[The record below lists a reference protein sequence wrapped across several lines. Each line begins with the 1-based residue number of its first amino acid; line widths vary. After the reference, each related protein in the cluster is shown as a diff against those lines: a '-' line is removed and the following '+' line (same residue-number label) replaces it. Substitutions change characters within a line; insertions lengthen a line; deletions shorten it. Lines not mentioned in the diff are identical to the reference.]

1 MVNEG
6 NHGGGSDTIA
16 AARSR
21 VRNGA
26 VPDWVKENSFAADFK
41 PEGESQV
48 TYLLFDT
55 QIDAERHEAFIHQ
68 AIRLE
73 TMQAVQ
79 HWSQWRLQFEPKTQL
94 ITLHSL
100 KIRRGD
106 VEIDQSNLEK
116 SHLLQREEGLDRF
129 VIMGWFTILM
139 VLDDVRAGDILEFS
153 YTIETQPRLFPELG
167 GYFFTLPQDASVGK
181 YHFAVR
187 FNNARQRKWKSS
199 VANLIPV
206 ESQENGITFWEWSG
220 EKHDGLKPEINT
232 PLWHISYLWIQ
243 VSDFS
248 DWQTIAAEL
257 SKAWTV
263 ENTDETVA
271 EVAREIESKEPD
283 LTSRIEKAIQL
294 VQDDC
299 RYLSVNLELGGHIP
313 TPPGVV
319 ARRRFGDCKDLS
331 FLLANLLKKLGVEA
345 KPVLVNTFLR
355 KSVADFLPMPSLFNH
370 VVVEF
375 EADGKTRWIDTTF
388 KEQGGGP
395 FNRIIPDYALG
406 LPIDASATG
415 LIKQPQI
422 SGQSNLFDL
431 REHILLDTS
440 STPSLMDVTVRAE
453 GNQAELLRQQ
463 LKKSGME
470 EWAKQRLQGIV
481 NRFRDG
487 KRIDSLKYR
496 DDRAANKFILTEV
509 FEINFLLGAH
519 TNPKLCRFNLPGNIM
534 SGVLALPQKGERH
547 TPFALP
553 YPCQINYAADVDC
566 LAIQRIKLNEPRVD
580 LSNPYVRYNRD
591 SKTGHGYFV
600 MKLSLVT
607 NADSVPAKQ
616 VQKHGELVEQIA
628 RASCRELSLMRGYSR
643 SRPKSGFGELPAI
656 SDGINPPPLPFRA
669 TFQKTDSTESPT
681 RRHDRQGARYKIP
694 WRLAWIIFVIVMWIL
709 FSVLKNSSH

>member
-1 MVNEG
+1 MVTEG
-6 NHGGGSDTIA
+6 NPINSDAIA
-16 AARSR
+16 IARSR
-21 VRNGA
+21 VQNGHI
-26 VPDWVKENSFAADFK
+26 PDWVKKNSFAVDFK
-41 PEGESQV
+41 SEGEAQV

-55 QIDAERHEAFIHQ
+55 QIHAERHEAFIHQ
-68 AIRLE
+68 VIRLE

-79 HWSQWRLQFEPKTQL
+79 NWSQWRLQFEPKTQL

-167 GYFFTLPQDASVGK
+167 SYFFTLPQGASVGK
-181 YHFAVR
+181 YNFAVR
-187 FNNARQRKWKSS
+187 FNTVRQRKWKSS
-199 VANLIPV
+199 AANLIPM
-206 ESQENGITFWEWSG
+206 ESQWNGTTFWEWSG
-220 EKHDGLKPEINT
+220 EKYAGLKPEINT
-232 PLWHISYLWIQ
+232 PLWHISYFWIQ

-248 DWQTIAAEL
+248 DWQTIAVEL
-257 SKAWTV
+257 SKAWAI
-263 ENTDETVA
+263 EDTDETVA
-271 EVAREIESKEPD
+271 EIAREIECNEPD
-283 LTSRIEKAIQL
+283 LKSRIEKAIRL

-313 TPPGVV
+313 MPSGIV

-331 FLLANLLKKLGVEA
+331 LLLANLLKKLGVRA

-355 KSVADFLPMPSLFNH
+355 KSVGDFLPMPLLFNH
-370 VVVEF
+370 AIVEF

-395 FNRIIPDYALG
+395 FNRIIPDYSLG

-440 STPSLMDVTVRAE
+440 NAPSLMEVTVHAE

-470 EWAKQRLQGIV
+470 EWAKQRLQGII
-481 NRFRDG
+481 NRFRNG

-496 DDRAANKFILTEV
+496 DDRAANRFILTEV
-509 FEINFLLGAH
+509 FEINFFLGAH
-519 TNPKLCRFNLPGNIM
+519 TNPKMCRFNLPGNVI
-534 SGVLALPQKGERH
+534 SGVLALPQKGERQ

-580 LSNPYVRYNRD
+580 LSSPFVRYKRD

-600 MKLSLVT
+600 MKISLFT
-607 NADSVPAKQ
+607 NADSVPAQ
-616 VQKHGELVEQIA
+616 QIQKHGELVERIA
-628 RASCRELSLMRGYSR
+628 QACCRELSLMRGYSR
-643 SRPKSGFGELPAI
+643 SRPKPDFGKLPTI
-656 SDGINPPPLPFRA
+656 SDGIKPLPLPSGA
-669 TFQKTDSTESPT
+669 IVQKTDSIESPG
-681 RRHDRQGARYKIP
+681 RSRHRQRQSGQYKIP
-694 WRLAWIIFVIVMWIL
+694 WRLACDRVH
-709 FSVLKNSSH
+709 FSGPVHELVLGHG